1 MGHGLRRESNELRKM
16 VLDIKKIC
24 WRGNLV
30 GLKYVGEETWLD
42 LYDEHGG
49 EEE

>member
-1 MGHGLRRESNELRKM
+1 MNYEKWYWILR
-16 VLDIKKIC
+16 
-24 WRGNLV
+24 
-30 GLKYVGEETWLD
+30 KYVGEETWLD